1 MHKLLGD
8 VTGQHYS
15 AWNSDVSLPHG
26 LGGGDMWH
34 FRLCLAAICKYYSM
48 YMQDVRSAFYF
59 FGIFRIPLFKMRT
72 IRDGLKDA
80 GITREQLREK
90 WQQKHGKQYG
100 GPWPEPL
107 SNYLDAQYYGEIMIG
122 TPGQKFKVV
131 FDTGSS
137 NLWVPSKKCSLT
149 DIACCKYRNYS
160 LVRDHPLLFYPK
172 SLIGN
177 PCL

>member
-1 MHKLLGD
+1 MSPDSTIVLGM
-8 VTGQHYS
+8 QM
-15 AWNSDVSLPHG
+15 SLPPWVRGWRHMT
-26 LGGGDMWH
+26 LQTMP
-34 FRLCLAAICKYYSM
+34 CCN
-48 YMQDVRSAFYF
+48 MQVPLYVHARCEISILF

-72 IRDGLKDA
+72 IRDGLADA

-90 WQQKHGKQYG
+90 WQQKYGKQYG

-122 TPGQKFKVV
+122 TPGQKFNVV

-137 NLWVPSKKCSLT
+137 NLWVPSKKCPFT
-149 DIACCKYRNYS
+149 DVACCKYRNYS
-160 LVRDHPLLFYPK
+160 PVRDHPLLLYPK
-172 SLIGN
+172 SLIRS